1 MISISIILLIPVAT
15 IALIFLVTAAVKA
28 GSENGGGEEMIK
40 NVYVYLILFTTLMM
54 VIGGSVA
61 AFMAAADIV
70 SPTAYYQTFEDYKM
84 RYEYDKYDKPSV
96 EGQAIEK
103 APPSEEEMLAN
114 YNAMVQSEEDR
125 QVQRAKNNLI
135 KSLGWIVIPLPI
147 FLFYQRR
154 LPKKEETTS
163 C

>member
-1 MISISIILLIPVAT
+1 MMSVSIILLIPVAI
-15 IALIFLVTAAVKA
+15 IALIFLVTAAAKA

-61 AFMAAADIV
+61 AFMAVADIV
-70 SPTAYYQTFEDYKM
+70 SPTPYYQTFEDYKL
-84 RYEYDKYDKPSV
+84 RYQYDKPSI
-96 EGQAIEK
+96 EGQQIEK
-103 APPSEEEMLAN
+103 EPLSEEEMLAN
-114 YNAMVQSEEDR
+114 YNAMVQSEYER

-135 KSLGWIVIPLPI
+135 KSLGWIIIPLPI
-147 FLFYQRR
+147 FMFYQRR
-154 LPKKEETTS
+154 LPKKNETTK

>member
-1 MISISIILLIPVAT
+1 MIMSIILLIPVA
-15 IALIFLVTAAVKA
+15 IIVLIVLVVAAAKA
-28 GSENGGGEEMIK
+28 GSDKGEGGGEEVIK

-84 RYEYDKYDKPSV
+84 RYQYDKSSV
-96 EGQAIEK
+96 EGQQIETK
-103 APPSEEEMLAN
+103 PISEEQMLAN
-114 YNAMVQSEEDR
+114 YEVMVQSEKDR

-147 FLFYQRR
+147 FMFYQRR
-154 LPKKEETTS
+154 LPKKGETTV
-163 C
+163 